1 VEAAPVN
8 DARLSALRRH
18 LGALTLGRAK
28 SGEFRMNSLR
38 PCEALIYIMIVVSA
52 SDRDM
57 KDEELERIGHILD
70 IWPVF
75 EDFPKERLLGVARE
89 CQQLLQQPNGLDR
102 VFAMVRS
109 ELPQRLHDTA
119 YALAFE
125 VAAVD
130 LEMRLEELR
139 ILQLLRR
146 NLQLDQPTVAAIERA
161 AKARSRM
168 LD

>member
-1 VEAAPVN
+1 
-8 DARLSALRRH
+8 
-18 LGALTLGRAK
+18 
-28 SGEFRMNSLR
+28 MNSLR

-57 KDEELERIGHILD
+57 KDEELEGIGHILD

-102 VFAMVRS
+102 VFAVVRS

-146 NLQLDQPTVAAIERA
+146 NLQLDQPTIAAIERA

-168 LD
+168 LN

>member
-1 VEAAPVN
+1 
-8 DARLSALRRH
+8 
-18 LGALTLGRAK
+18 
-28 SGEFRMNSLR
+28 MNSLG
-38 PCEALIYIMIVVSA
+38 PCKALIYIMIVVSA

-57 KDEELERIGHILD
+57 TDEELQRMGHIVD

-75 EDFPKERLLGVARE
+75 EDFPKDRLVAVSRE
-89 CQQLLQQPNGLDR
+89 CQQILQEPDGLDR
-102 VFAMVRS
+102 VFAVVRS
-109 ELPQRLHDTA
+109 ELPHRLHDTA

-146 NLQLDQPTVAAIERA
+146 NLELDRETIEAIERA
-161 AKARSRM
+161 AKARHRT
-168 LD
+168 LT